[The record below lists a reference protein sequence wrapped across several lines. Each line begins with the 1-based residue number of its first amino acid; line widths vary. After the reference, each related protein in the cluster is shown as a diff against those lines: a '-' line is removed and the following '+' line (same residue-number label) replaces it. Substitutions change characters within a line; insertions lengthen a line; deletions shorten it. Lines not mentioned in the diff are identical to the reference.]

1 MTKRICAT
9 CGSEVEEGSKFC
21 TQCGTEYNEKVE
33 IEKVPKRWRTKKEE
47 PKEEPKIDIEQIKN
61 EVRKDLLAEV
71 KKEQEKHDRENKA
84 EEIDLNTFKSKLKVY
99 PILSCI
105 VTLLLCLVAFAF
117 FYNYYMK
124 HLVIETTRTE
134 KEVTINEKGIS
145 DAVEKVYDATVV
157 VESYVHGRLYATGS
171 GFVYKTDDNY
181 GYILTN
187 DHVISGASEVKVL
200 FSNEKRVTVKVLGS
214 DSYSDVGLLRV
225 NKEDVVAV
233 AEIGKTENLKVGDT
247 AFAVGAPLD
256 SSTYAW
262 TVTRGIISG
271 KNRTVEVSSSTS
283 RSSQVMEVLQTD
295 AAINSGNSGGPL
307 CNSNGEVIGITN
319 MKLASSSIEGMGF
332 AIPIETAVSNAE
344 KFIEG
349 GQVTYPYLGVALL
362 DATDEEGGA
371 IVQEVE
377 KKSPADKGGLK
388 QGDIIIK
395 IDDKEVTSSSYLK
408 YNLYKHKVGDKI
420 KLTVKRDGET
430 KVLEITLGSNGE
442 KA

>member
-1 MTKRICAT
+1 MEKEKITCSECGEELTEGAKFCT
-9 CGSEVEEGSKFC
+9 NCGSEIK
-21 TQCGTEYNEKVE
+21 EKKRSRAKKDAPE
-33 IEKVPKRWRTKKEE
+33 IDITSLKSELKEE
-47 PKEEPKIDIEQIKN
+47 ILKEIHEDDEQ
-61 EVRKDLLAEV
+61 
-71 KKEQEKHDRENKA
+71 KKREQKA
-84 EEIDLNTFKSKLKVY
+84 EEIDLNEFKSKIKIY
-99 PILSCI
+99 PILSC
-105 VTLLLCLVAFAF
+105 VTTLVLCLIAFGF

-124 HLVIETTRTE
+124 NLVIETTRTE
-134 KEVTINEKGIS
+134 KEVTVNENGIS

-157 VESYVHGRLYATGS
+157 VESYLNGRLYATGS

-187 DHVISGASEVKVL
+187 DHVINGATEVKVL
-200 FSNEKRVTVKVLGS
+200 FSNDKRENVKVLGS
-214 DSYSDVGLLRV
+214 DSYSDIALLRV
-225 NKEDVVAV
+225 DKDSVVTV
-233 AEIGKTENLKVGDT
+233 AEIGSTEELKVGDT

-256 SSTYAW
+256 SQAYAW
-262 TVTRGIISG
+262 TVTRGVISG
-271 KNRTVEVSSSTS
+271 KNRTVEVSASNS

-332 AIPIETAVSNAE
+332 AIPIETAVNNAE
-344 KFIEG
+344 KFING
-349 GQVTYPYLGVALL
+349 GTVSYPYLGVALL
-362 DATDEEGGA
+362 DATTEEGGA

-377 KKSPADKGGLK
+377 KGSPADKGGLK
-388 QGDIIIK
+388 TGDIIIK
-395 IDDKEVTSSSYLK
+395 IDDKDVTSSSYLK
-408 YNLYKHKVGDKI
+408 YNLYKHEIGDKI